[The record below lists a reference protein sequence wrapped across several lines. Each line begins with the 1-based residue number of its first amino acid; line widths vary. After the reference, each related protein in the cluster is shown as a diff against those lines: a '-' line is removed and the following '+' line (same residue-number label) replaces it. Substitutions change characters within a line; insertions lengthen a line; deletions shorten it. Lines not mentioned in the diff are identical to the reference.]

1 MNRYGKK
8 HGGPWYGE
16 GGRRI
21 LFEREVRQHH
31 PELRAATTTR
41 HRCAG
46 RLYTLKVDVPHF
58 EPRVVQVLFKK
69 SHPEFPRITVDG
81 PTASP
86 HRYPD
91 GSLCIWYPWD
101 SQENKWVF
109 DDGFNEL
116 VGHITLHLFREA
128 YWRMSAEWLGPEG
141 PHTSKDI

>member
-1 MNRYGKK
+1 MNRYGKR

-21 LFEREVRQHH
+21 LFEQGVRQRH
-31 PELRAATTTR
+31 PELQACTASQRK
-41 HRCAG
+41 HAG
-46 RLYTLKVDVPHF
+46 QCYRLTIDVPSF
-58 EPRVVQVLFKK
+58 EPRKVRILFPK
-69 SHPEFPRITVDG
+69 SHPEMPCITVDG
-81 PTASP
+81 PSESP

-101 SQENKWVF
+101 SQDNQWVL

-128 YWRMSAEWLGPEG
+128 YWRMADEWLGPEA
-141 PHTSKDI
+141 PHTYKA